1 MITEAVAQ
9 LGKAAC
15 LDPRKEFG
23 SDVVMPNRMAINA
36 SRHTI
41 SSNLHQMC
49 HNPQETAGGLS
60 ATVPTFR
67 DWNTAEIR
75 PHIEKYLSAKEG
87 VPTEDQLR
95 VIRLSEDMTCN
106 FYQIDSIRGEGSMAA
121 RRCSYRVAP
130 TGKNSNRRQ
139 NGRPCG

>member
-1 MITEAVAQ
+1 MITETVAQ

-23 SDVVMPNRMAINA
+23 SDVMMPNRMAINA
-36 SRHTI
+36 SRYTF

-49 HNPQETAGGLS
+49 HNPQDIAGELS

-87 VPTEDQLR
+87 VATEDRLR
-95 VIRLSEDMTCN
+95 VIRLAKDMICD
-106 FYQIDSIRGEGSMAA
+106 FYQIDTIHGEGSMAA
-121 RRCSYRVAP
+121 
-130 TGKNSNRRQ
+130 Q
-139 NGRPCG
+139 EMFL